1 MSESTVSAA
10 VVPAVGEARESPIVT
25 ELHGAVGIIR
35 INRPAR
41 FNSMDVETARAFRKA
56 GIQMA
61 RDQAVRVVI
70 LTGTGRAFCSGAD
83 LKYIRDHG
91 RVPDFEYLRPAGG
104 IVPKAGFGECFKEI
118 LEYLHS
124 TISEIKRA
132 PKPFIAAVNGAA
144 GAGGLGIAMACDLV
158 FASQNATFEWAYHKT
173 GLTGAESST
182 FFLPKL
188 VGLRKAL
195 ELMLLNPRL
204 SADEA
209 KQLGLVTAVFPE
221 GEFADK
227 VLGVAQRLAAGP
239 VNAYGVAKALMHRA
253 ANCDQLDYHLDQ
265 ELEALT
271 RAADSPEFA
280 EGLAAFFEKR
290 PPEFVGQLGR

>member
-1 MSESTVSAA
+1 MSES
-10 VVPAVGEARESPIVT
+10 IVT
-25 ELHGAVGIIR
+25 EQHGAVGIIR
-35 INRPAR
+35 INRPER
-41 FNSMDVETARAFRKA
+41 FNSLDVETARAFRKA

-61 RDQAVRVVI
+61 RDHTVRAVI
-70 LTGTGRAFCSGAD
+70 LTGAGRVFCSGAD

-91 RVPDFEYLRPAGG
+91 RVPDFEYLRPEGG

-118 LEYLHS
+118 LEYIHS

-132 PKPFIAAVNGAA
+132 PKPFIAAVNGVA

-158 FASQNATFEWAYHKT
+158 FASQAATFEWAYHKT

-204 SADEA
+204 GADEA
-209 KQLGLVTAVFPE
+209 TGLGLVTRVFPE
-221 GEFADK
+221 AEFAAE
-227 VLGVAQRLAAGP
+227 VMAVAQRLAAGP
-239 VNAYGVAKALMHRA
+239 TSAYGVTKALMHRA
-253 ANCDQLDYHLDQ
+253 ANCDQLDFHLDQ

-271 RAADSPEFA
+271 RAADSAEFA
-280 EGLAAFFEKR
+280 EGIAAFFER
-290 PPEFVGQLGR
+290 RSAEFIG

>member
-1 MSESTVSAA
+1 MSEPTVSAA
-10 VVPAVGEARESPIVT
+10 VAAQPGEDRQRPIVT
-25 ELHGAVGIIR
+25 EHHGAVGVIR
-35 INRPAR
+35 INRPER
-41 FNSMDVETARAFRKA
+41 FNSLDVETARAFRKA

-61 RDQAVRVVI
+61 RDHAVRAVI
-70 LTGTGRAFCSGAD
+70 LTGTGRVFCSGAD

-91 RVPDFEYLRPAGG
+91 RTPDFEYLRPAGG
-104 IVPKAGFGECFKEI
+104 IVPSAGFGECFKEI
-118 LEYLHS
+118 LEYIHS

-132 PKPFIAAVNGAA
+132 PKPFIAAVNGVA
-144 GAGGLGIAMACDLV
+144 GAGGLGIAMSCDLV

-209 KQLGLVTAVFPE
+209 KQLGLVTGVFPE
-221 GEFADK
+221 SELADE
-227 VLGVAQRLAAGP
+227 VLAVAQRLAAGP
-239 VNAYGVAKALMHRA
+239 TKAYGVTKSLMHRA

-265 ELEALT
+265 ELEALA
-271 RAADSPEFA
+271 RAADDDEFA
-280 EGLAAFFEKR
+280 EGMAAFFEKR
-290 PPEFVGQLGR
+290 SAEFSS